1 MSLLVQTLT
10 THLSAGH
17 GAAVL
22 AAQDPFDGVVPNFAI
37 FGADFNA
44 WWKKLLAGV
53 WALSIV
59 YCAFRLFP
67 AAISLH
73 RSRTVGNVTSL
84 GEASQELKFWGAGT
98 LMVVTAGLM
107 FGTVLAVAGS

>member
-10 THLSAGH
+10 THLAAGH
-17 GAAVL
+17 STAVF

-37 FGADFNA
+37 FGADFNS

-53 WALSIV
+53 WGLSIV

-67 AAISLH
+67 AALSLH
-73 RSRTVGNVTSL
+73 RSRMVGNANSL

-98 LMVVTAGLM
+98 LMVVAAGLV
-107 FGTVLAVAGS
+107 FGTLLAVAGN